1 VKAYIIQNRQLGIQN
16 IRLSDIEKPAIAAD
30 EVLIRTA
37 YVGLNPVDYKLAEYG
52 DDAWATPHTLGLDV
66 AGTVALVGADV
77 TTFEVGDRV
86 AGHGDLQKNGSFAE
100 YVAFPA
106 YALAHIPVEVSEQ
119 TAAGLLCNAMTAYQA
134 IHRKANLSGKR
145 TILIHGGSGGVGL
158 IAIQLAKRAGLT
170 VYTTCSTGKIPFVK
184 RLDPDAIIDY
194 KSEGVTER
202 VMELTGSRGAD
213 MIVNTVG
220 ADEAT
225 IDLNERLA
233 YNGALIAVVDAP
245 RIDDLDRLFDHG
257 HTISVV
263 NLGGAHRSG
272 NAMQKAD
279 LATIATELLD
289 MAAKDLIDPMI
300 SEILPFDRL
309 PAGLSDLKAG
319 RITGKAVVKTASE

>member
-1 VKAYIIQNRQLGIQN
+1 MKAYIIQDQQLGIQN
-16 IRLSDIEKPAIAAD
+16 IRLGDVEKPAVAAG
-30 EVLIRTA
+30 EVLVRTA

-52 DDAWATPHTLGLDV
+52 NDAWTMPHTLGLDV
-66 AGTVALVGADV
+66 AGTVVRVGADV
-77 TTFEVGDRV
+77 SAFKAGDRV
-86 AGHGDLQKNGSFAE
+86 AGHGDLEKNGSFAE

-106 YALAHIPVEVSEQ
+106 YALAHIPAEVSDQ

-134 IHRKANLSGKR
+134 IHRKVSLHGKQ

-158 IAIQLAKRAGLT
+158 IAIQLARRAGLT

-184 RLDPDAIIDY
+184 QLEPDAIIDY
-194 KSEGVTER
+194 RSEGVTEHIR
-202 VMELTGSRGAD
+202 ELTGSRGVD

-220 ADEAT
+220 AEEAT

-233 YNGALIAVVDAP
+233 YNGALVVIVDAP
-245 RIDDLDRLFDHG
+245 RVDDLDVLFDHG

-272 NAMQKAD
+272 NAAQKAD

-289 MAAKDLIDPMI
+289 MAAKGLLDPMI
-300 SEILPFDRL
+300 SEVLPFDRL
-309 PAGLSDLKAG
+309 PEGLSDLKAG
-319 RITGKAVVKTASE
+319 RITGKAVVKYER